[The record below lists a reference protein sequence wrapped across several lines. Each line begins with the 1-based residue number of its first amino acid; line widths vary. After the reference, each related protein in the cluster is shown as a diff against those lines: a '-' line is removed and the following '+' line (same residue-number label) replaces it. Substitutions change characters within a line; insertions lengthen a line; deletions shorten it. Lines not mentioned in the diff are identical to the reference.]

1 MSEKPQYTIA
11 IWFFVGALF
20 SIYGVLILGCGIY
33 GLFYPPDVKLP
44 ELHVDLWW
52 GAFLLLF
59 GLYFTF
65 RFWPPKKQLTGEMD

>member
-1 MSEKPQYTIA
+1 MSEKPQHTIT

-33 GLFYPPDVKLP
+33 GLFHPPDVKLP
-44 ELHVDLWW
+44 ELHIDLWW

-65 RFWPPKKQLTGEMD
+65 RFRPTKKQLTGEVD